1 MRILGELDYIISF
14 MSDNLK
20 TLFSLLDRN
29 IICRINEIRI
39 RKENFL
45 IIVVKNSSYFI
56 DWNGDLYDCLS
67 NNCVFIASD
76 VFDELLYSFCNY
88 SVYSNSDNIN
98 RGFITLENGARIGL
112 AGTAVYE
119 NGEILSV
126 KDISS
131 MNIRISKEIKNCAD
145 SVLNFLYV
153 NSFPSII
160 VAGMPSSGKTTL
172 LRDMARQLSSG
183 FNNKYAKIAIIDERG
198 EICGKRNSESELDIG
213 INTDVLFSFSKAQ
226 GIEIAT
232 RTLSPDM
239 IICDEVST
247 LSEVDSILC
256 AFSSGV
262 SFALSVHIKSREDLL
277 YKPIIRKLLETNEF
291 SYIVL
296 LEGRTYNNVI
306 IDAGEILDEICGNAY
321 ADCIVNRSRS
331 LFEQ

>member
-1 MRILGELDYIISF
+1 MRILGELDFVVSF
-14 MSDNLK
+14 MSDKLK
-20 TLFSLLDRN
+20 ALFSQLDRN

-39 RKENFL
+39 RKNNYMM
-45 IIVVKNSSYFI
+45 IVIKNSSYFI
-56 DWNGDLYDCLS
+56 DWNADLYDYPA
-67 NNCVFIASD
+67 NNCVTVDSD
-76 VFDELLYSFCNY
+76 TFDELFSCFCNY

-98 RGFITLENGARIGL
+98 RGFITLENGSRIGL

-131 MNIRISKEIKNCAD
+131 MNIRIAKEVKNCAD

-160 VAGMPSSGKTTL
+160 VAGEPSSGKTTL
-172 LRDMARQLSSG
+172 LRDLARQLSSG
-183 FNNKYAKIAIIDERG
+183 FNNKYSKIAIVDERN
-198 EICGKRNSESELDIG
+198 EICGKRTNENELDVG
-213 INTDVLFSFSKAQ
+213 INTDVLTSFTKAQ

-247 LSEVDSILC
+247 SEELDSILY
-256 AFSSGV
+256 AFSSGI
-262 SFALSVHIKSREDLL
+262 SFALSVHIKSRKDLL
-277 YKPIIRKLLETNEF
+277 YKPIIRKLLETQEF

-296 LEGRTYNNVI
+296 LEGRTYNCDI
-306 IDAGEILDEICGNAY
+306 IDTGEILDEIRGNAY
-321 ADCIVNRSRS
+321 ADCLINGCRAF
-331 LFEQ
+331 FEQ

>member
-1 MRILGELDYIISF
+1 MGELDYILSF

-20 TLFSLLDRN
+20 TLFSLFDRN

-39 RKENFL
+39 RKDNYL
-45 IIVVKNSSYFI
+45 IIVIKNSSYFI
-56 DWNGDLYDCLS
+56 DWNGDLYDCPS
-67 NNCVFIASD
+67 NNCVVIDSD
-76 VFDELLYSFCNY
+76 AFDGLFSAFCNY
-88 SVYSNSDNIN
+88 SIYSNSDNIN
-98 RGFITLENGARIGL
+98 RGFITLENGSRIGL

-119 NGEILSV
+119 NGKILSV

-131 MNIRISKEIKNCAD
+131 MNIRISKEVKNCAD
-145 SVLNFLYV
+145 TVLNFLYV

-172 LRDMARQLSSG
+172 LRDLARQLSSG
-183 FNNKYAKIAIIDERG
+183 FNNKFAKIAIIDERN
-198 EICGKRNSESELDIG
+198 EICGKRDSRSELDIG
-213 INTDVLFSFSKAQ
+213 INTDVLTSFSKAH

-247 LSEVDSILC
+247 PDEVDSITY
-256 AFSSGV
+256 AFSSGI

-277 YKPIIRKLLETNEF
+277 YKPIIKKLLETNEF

-296 LEGRTYNNVI
+296 LEGRTYNSVI
-306 IDAGEILDEICGNAY
+306 IDAGEIFDEICGNAY
-321 ADCIVNRSRS
+321 ADSFVNGSRS
-331 LFEQ
+331 FFEQ